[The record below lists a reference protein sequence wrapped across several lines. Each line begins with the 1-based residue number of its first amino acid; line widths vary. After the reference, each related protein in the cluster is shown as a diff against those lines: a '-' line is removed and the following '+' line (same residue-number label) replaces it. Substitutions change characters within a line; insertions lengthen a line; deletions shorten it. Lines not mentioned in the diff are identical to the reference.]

1 MNTIDRALHR
11 LQRALVLGAPNRRT
25 TPRPA
30 PDTPGA
36 PRTTGITATIV
47 GHTIAALLSIGVAA
61 ALIPLRDD
69 LSQSISLLMV
79 IPVLLVALLAGA
91 PHATTAAL
99 AAAAAFDFFHTEP
112 YYHPTINDADDIVE
126 TVTLLI
132 IGIVAGYLAQSAQ
145 RALVAARVRRQ
156 ELAAVTSFLDQLGT
170 DIDPGD
176 LADHARHSIEHVLNA
191 ISCDWLPDYQ
201 GTASPVLN
209 PDGTIFYDAAIHRA
223 PDGGQLPTTIEIPIR
238 TTPGPGRFIVR
249 TRRNTI
255 VSTEEREAA
264 ATIASALGRH
274 IPR

>member
-1 MNTIDRALHR
+1 MSTIDRALHR
-11 LQRALVLGAPNRRT
+11 LQQALVLGAPNRRI

-30 PDTPGA
+30 PAVPGA
-36 PRTTGITATIV
+36 PRKASITGTIV
-47 GHTIAALLSIGVAA
+47 GHAIAALLSIGVAA

-112 YYHPTINDADDIVE
+112 YYQPTIDDPDDIVE

-132 IGIVAGYLAQSAQ
+132 IGIAAGYLAQSAQ

-170 DIDPGD
+170 GIDPDD
-176 LADHARHSIEHVLNA
+176 LAEHARHSIEHVLNA
-191 ISCDWLPDYQ
+191 TSCDWLPDYQ

-209 PDGTIFYDAAIHRA
+209 PDGSIVHHAAIHST

-249 TRRNTI
+249 TRRNAI
-255 VSTEEREAA
+255 VSTEERQAA